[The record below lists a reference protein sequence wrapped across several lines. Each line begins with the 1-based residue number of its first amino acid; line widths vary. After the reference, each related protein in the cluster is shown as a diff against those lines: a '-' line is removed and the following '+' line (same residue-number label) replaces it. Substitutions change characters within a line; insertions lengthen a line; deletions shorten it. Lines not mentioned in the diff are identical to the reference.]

1 MTVEAD
7 APIFC
12 FVGSKLL
19 DREQSTVENSVAE
32 CKTVDEQKQIILL
45 ATPVMTQ
52 ERYSQLTGLT
62 EGQVRGQ
69 IEKGHL
75 PSLKIGRVR
84 MVNIAAL
91 SQQALDMEDWQ

>member
-1 MTVEAD
+1 MKHVHSN
-7 APIFC
+7 
-12 FVGSKLL
+12 VY
-19 DREQSTVENSVAE
+19 NSVTE
-32 CKTVDEQKQIILL
+32 CKTVDEQKHVILI

-52 ERYSQLTGLT
+52 ERFAQLSGLT

-84 MVNIAAL
+84 LVNVAAL
-91 SQQALDMEDWQ
+91 SQDALDKEDFQ

>member
-1 MTVEAD
+1 MKHVHSN
-7 APIFC
+7 
-12 FVGSKLL
+12 VY
-19 DREQSTVENSVAE
+19 NSVTE
-32 CKTVDEQKQIILL
+32 CKTVDEQKHVILI

-52 ERYSQLTGLT
+52 ERFSQLSGLT

-84 MVNIAAL
+84 LVNVAAL
-91 SQQALDMEDWQ
+91 SQDALDKEDFQ

>member
-1 MTVEAD
+1 MCHALG
-7 APIFC
+7 I
-12 FVGSKLL
+12 
-19 DREQSTVENSVAE
+19 NSVAE

-69 IEKGHL
+69 VEKGHL
-75 PSLKIGRVR
+75 PSLKIGRIR

-91 SQQALDMEDWQ
+91 SQQAMDKEDWQ

>member
-1 MTVEAD
+1 
-7 APIFC
+7 
-12 FVGSKLL
+12 
-19 DREQSTVENSVAE
+19 
-32 CKTVDEQKQIILL
+32 VDEQKHVILI

-52 ERYSQLTGLT
+52 ERFAQLSGLT

-84 MVNIAAL
+84 LVNVAAL
-91 SQQALDMEDWQ
+91 SQDALDKEDFQ

>member
-1 MTVEAD
+1 MHRAFMGASSILE
-7 APIFC
+7 
-12 FVGSKLL
+12 
-19 DREQSTVENSVAE
+19 SVAE
-32 CKTVDEQKQIILL
+32 CKTVDEQKQIILI

-52 ERYSQLTGLT
+52 DRYAQLTGLT

-91 SQQALDMEDWQ
+91 SQQALDQEDWQ

>member
-1 MTVEAD
+1 M
-7 APIFC
+7 
-12 FVGSKLL
+12 
-19 DREQSTVENSVAE
+19 
-32 CKTVDEQKQIILL
+32 DEQKHVILI

-52 ERYSQLTGLT
+52 ERFAQLSGLT

-84 MVNIAAL
+84 LVNVAAL
-91 SQQALDMEDWQ
+91 SQDALDKEDFQ

>member
-1 MTVEAD
+1 VE
-7 APIFC
+7 F
-12 FVGSKLL
+12 
-19 DREQSTVENSVAE
+19 SVAE

-52 ERYSQLTGLT
+52 DRYAQLTGLT

-91 SQQALDMEDWQ
+91 SQQAMDKEDWQ

>member
-1 MTVEAD
+1 M
-7 APIFC
+7 
-12 FVGSKLL
+12 
-19 DREQSTVENSVAE
+19 
-32 CKTVDEQKQIILL
+32 DEQKQIILL

-52 ERYSQLTGLT
+52 DRYVQLTGLT

-75 PSLKIGRVR
+75 PSLKVCRVR

-91 SQQALDMEDWQ
+91 SQVALEQED

>member
-1 MTVEAD
+1 M
-7 APIFC
+7 
-12 FVGSKLL
+12 
-19 DREQSTVENSVAE
+19 
-32 CKTVDEQKQIILL
+32 DEQKQIILL

-84 MVNIAAL
+84 MVNIALL
-91 SQQALDMEDWQ
+91 SQQAMDKEDWG

>member
-1 MTVEAD
+1 
-7 APIFC
+7 
-12 FVGSKLL
+12 
-19 DREQSTVENSVAE
+19 
-32 CKTVDEQKQIILL
+32 VDEQKQIILL
-45 ATPVMTQ
+45 ATSVMAQ

-84 MVNIAAL
+84 MVNIALL
-91 SQQALDMEDWQ
+91 SQQVMDKEDWG